1 MTDDE
6 VIVGYDGSARSRDA
20 LALGRRL
27 AEVLTARVVLAY
39 VYSPAVV
46 GGDVGSVYTL
56 IVRQRAE
63 DVLRE
68 APAPGVGD
76 RRAVAAHSVARGL
89 HRLADEEGAV
99 LVAVGSS
106 DDAAP
111 GRTKPSGVAQRLLHG
126 SPCAVSVAPAGY
138 AETAP
143 WARRR
148 ILVGY
153 IPTDDGAAAL
163 RAGAALAGAT
173 GAVLRLVTVVAPVTP
188 ALGEADARRYLQAV
202 KQDRRRALDE
212 AVGTLSGRVTVEAE
226 VLEGRPA
233 EILRASSTDADLV
246 VVGSRGYGPVR
257 QVLLGSV
264 SAKLLDDV
272 GAPVIVLPRGADRE
286 LAAAVPAP
294 PPRNPPI
301 RHV

>member
-1 MTDDE
+1 MIDDK

-27 AEVLTARVVLAY
+27 AEVLTARVVLAN

-68 APAPGVGD
+68 APGVGD
-76 RRAVAAHSVARGL
+76 RRAVASHSVARGL
-89 HRLADEEGAV
+89 HRLADEEDAV
-99 LVAVGSS
+99 LVVVGSS

-226 VLEGRPA
+226 VLEGRPD

-286 LAAAVPAP
+286 LAAAVPEP